1 MGCLDSVLPEHL
13 LRHTQV
19 NCLLS
24 DKDKQP
30 RKDHLCLFRALTRS
44 LYCHKNLDAHTF
56 QLFTEFLS
64 KSGYD
69 PKKFRVSVDDLPFVE
84 ETVERNRF
92 IYDFDIQREYVG
104 ELGRRRFGKFEKA

>member
-30 RKDHLCLFRALTRS
+30 RKDHLCLFRALTMFCIAIKTS
-44 LYCHKNLDAHTF
+44 MLIHFSCL
-56 QLFTEFLS
+56 QSFLS

-92 IYDFDIQREYVG
+92 IYEFDIQGEYVG
-104 ELGRRRFGKFEKA
+104 ELGR